1 MVLLP
6 TAPFLSR
13 HFIGSIGG
21 AWPPPPIRAALS
33 ARRGDQTG
41 GVGRGA
47 RACQV
52 GQIGLADE
60 QETGG
65 RETVAG
71 RGQGSGTSFKEVTG
85 RDIWEIHRENKAKAE
100 EGSE

>member
-1 MVLLP
+1 
-6 TAPFLSR
+6 
-13 HFIGSIGG
+13 
-21 AWPPPPIRAALS
+21 
-33 ARRGDQTG
+33 
-41 GVGRGA
+41 
-47 RACQV
+47 
-52 GQIGLADE
+52 LADE